1 MLRSLRVRVALATVL
16 AVALVVGIVGWRVVT
31 GFATSELRA
40 VNQRLVD
47 RADQVAP
54 GPTGS
59 FPLPAPGAE
68 LDDRVQRALAGSG
81 DVIRLVENGVV
92 VGAAGDAKGALGL
105 PVRVPL
111 GLSDHDLGGQTW
123 RMYAISAATPLG
135 VPDIGRQIQ
144 IATPLAPVKESIN
157 RLSSRVVTGG
167 LAALVGAAVAGWLF
181 GGVALRSLGRL
192 RGTATQV
199 SSTRDLSVRIP
210 VGEGPAEVDELAAS
224 LNSMLARLERSS
236 SETVAA
242 LEATRRFAAD
252 AGHELRTPLTAM
264 GANLET
270 LRRNPGLDE
279 DERTKILG
287 ETIEEQARL
296 VALLTALQSLA
307 RADARA
313 GMDHELVDVGEIA
326 DAAVEA
332 ARRRHPHARID
343 LAEGDAVPVDAW
355 PAGLRLMLDNLIENG
370 VRHGGGSVDL
380 RVAPVN
386 RGGAVIEVDDS
397 GPGVPTD
404 ERDAIFDRFSRGSTA
419 AGDGSGLGLA
429 LVAQQAALHGGSVEV
444 GTSDAGGARFTVRLA
459 ENPGPDAPPQ

>member
-54 GPTGS
+54 RPGTT
-59 FPLPAPGAE
+59 FALPAPGAE

-92 VGAAGDAKGALGL
+92 VGAAGDVTGVVGL

-111 GLSDHDLGGQTW
+111 GLSDHEVNGAKW

-135 VPDIGRQIQ
+135 APDIGRQIQ
-144 IATPLAPVKESIN
+144 IATPLAPVSESIS
-157 RLSSRVVTGG
+157 RLRSRVVTGG
-167 LAALVGAAVAGWLF
+167 IAALVGAALAGWLF
-181 GGVALRSLGRL
+181 GAVALRSLGRL

-199 SSTRDLSVRIP
+199 SSTSDLSVRIP
-210 VGEGPAEVDELAAS
+210 VGIGPAEVDELAS
-224 LNSMLARLERSS
+224 TLNAMLERLQLSS
-236 SETVAA
+236 GETVAA

-252 AGHELRTPLTAM
+252 AGHELRTPLTVM

-270 LRRNPGLDE
+270 LKRNPGLPQE
-279 DERTKILG
+279 ERTKILG
-287 ETIEEQARL
+287 ETIDEQARL
-296 VALLTALQSLA
+296 VTLLTALQSLA

-313 GMDHELVDVGEIA
+313 GMEHEPVDLGELV

-332 ARRRHPHARID
+332 ARRRHPEARID
-343 LAEGDAVPVDAW
+343 LAEGDPVPIEAW
-355 PAGLRLMLDNLIENG
+355 PAGVRLMVDNLIENA

-380 RVAPVN
+380 RVDTTPE
-386 RGGAVIEVDDS
+386 GGGLLEVDDA
-397 GPGVPTD
+397 GPGVPED
-404 ERDAIFDRFSRGSTA
+404 ERDAIFERFSRGTTA

-429 LVAQQAALHGGSVEV
+429 LVGQQAALHQGSIEV
-444 GTSDAGGARFTVRLA
+444 GSSEAGGARFSVTLPAR
-459 ENPGPDAPPQ
+459 PKPDTPPQ